1 MWNMEYKART
11 VPLELQLFEIL
22 HTRTDLGE
30 KEKQNYFNLKKGFEG
45 ELRFDSFTSELTL
58 DCLILNDLLLKAGN
72 NTFQIDTLLIADTIY
87 IYEVKN
93 FEGDFYY
100 KDDRLL
106 SQSNY
111 EVSNP
116 LTQLSRA
123 ESLLRQLLQS
133 IGITTSINSSVVFIN
148 PAFTLYQA
156 PINKPIIYP
165 TQLNRYMKQ
174 LNSVPSRIGK
184 KHKALADKLISL
196 HLTESPYQQLPEY
209 EYGDLRKGVV
219 CSGCKSYGIEVQGMK
234 VICKSCGGIELVED
248 AVMRSVE
255 EFRLLFPS
263 ERVTTRVIQEWCKLF
278 PEKRVSRIL
287 HKHFNPIGVS
297 RWVYYE

>member
-11 VPLELQLFEIL
+11 VPMELQLLEIL

-30 KEKQNYFNLKKGFEG
+30 KEKQTYFSLKKGYEG
-45 ELRFDSFTSELTL
+45 ELRFDRFTSELNL
-58 DCLILNDLLLKAGN
+58 DCLVLKDLLLQAGN
-72 NTFQIDTLLIADTIY
+72 HIFQIDTLLTADSIY

-100 KDDRLL
+100 KDDRLYNK
-106 SQSNY
+106 SDY
-111 EVSNP
+111 EISNP
-116 LTQLSRA
+116 LIQLNRS

-133 IGITTSINSSVVFIN
+133 IGINTAIHSSVVFIN

-156 PINKPIIYP
+156 PIDKPIIYP

-209 EYGDLRKGVV
+209 EYGELRKGVV
-219 CSGCKSYGIEVQGMK
+219 CRLCKSYGVAVQGMK

-255 EFRLLFPS
+255 EFKLLFPS
-263 ERVTTRVIQEWCKLF
+263 ERVTTRAIQEWCKLF
-278 PEKRVSRIL
+278 PEKRISRIL
-287 HKHFNPIGVS
+287 HKHFKPIGAS

>member
-1 MWNMEYKART
+1 MAFKART

-22 HTRTDLGE
+22 HTRTNLGE
-30 KEKQNYFNLKKGFEG
+30 KEKQNYFNLKKGYEG

-133 IGITTSINSSVVFIN
+133 IGITTSINSSVVFVN

-156 PINKPIIYP
+156 PIDKPIIYP
-165 TQLNRYMKQ
+165 TQLNHYMKQ

-209 EYGDLRKGVV
+209 EYGELRKGVV
-219 CSGCKSYGIEVQGMK
+219 CRGCGSFIDTVVGLYCICRRCETREAVREAILRTVQ
-234 VICKSCGGIELVED
+234 
-248 AVMRSVE
+248 
-255 EFRLLFPS
+255 EFKLLFPN
-263 ERVTTRVIQEWCKLF
+263 ELITTSAIYDWCGQLIQKQRI
-278 PEKRVSRIL
+278 KRIL
-287 HKHFNPIGVS
+287 ERHFKHISNN
-297 RWVYYE
+297 RWSYFE